1 MSTLSFVAHV
11 VLFALSAL
19 ICLASIPQA
28 RKIQHRGTR
37 DGFVV
42 LLLTVGVWAIGYV
55 GYLIAPLDSVKL
67 AFYLLGISSAFVSV
81 GAFLYLCAAY
91 TGRPPRQMP
100 YRRVVS
106 GIFLLTIF
114 LKLTNPVHHLFFT
127 TTWAT
132 DPFPHL
138 AVQHKPLYW
147 IFLGLSYAI
156 IAVGFFMLL
165 ERLYHTGTD
174 TRPLVVLLGMTG
186 LPAGVTILAE
196 QIPALLPLM
205 YEPPGVAVFAVGTLF
220 VYFHQFETV
229 QLTSGTEAPAIFLD
243 QDEQI
248 RDYNYA
254 AVELLPTL
262 EGSLGESIH
271 SVIPRVADALAETTE
286 FIEIENETGPR
297 VYQVSSSPF
306 LSGEVATGQLITISD
321 ITQRERYRRELE
333 QTNERLEEFANVI
346 SHDLR
351 NPLNVAQGR
360 VDLARTE
367 CDSEH
372 LDHVVRAHTRI
383 EVLIDDLLTLARE
396 GEEVGE
402 LEAVDVRDVTEMCWQ
417 TVETTQATV
426 VIQID
431 RTIQADQSRFQQL
444 LENLIRNAIE
454 HGDADVTV
462 TVGELADGFYVEDD
476 GPGIPEDDR
485 DEVFDAG
492 YSTAE
497 EGTGFGLSIVKQIAS
512 AHGWDI
518 RVTEGTDGG
527 ARFEIRGVAFVDETV
542 AR

>member
-220 VYFHQFETV
+220 VYFRQFETV

>member
-11 VLFALSAL
+11 VIFALSAL

-42 LLLTVGVWAIGYV
+42 LLFTVGVWAIGYV
-55 GYLIAPLDSVKL
+55 GYLVAPLDSVRL

-100 YRRVVS
+100 YRRVAA
-106 GIFLLTIF
+106 GIFLFTVL
-114 LKLTNPVHHLFFT
+114 LKLTNPLHHLFFT
-127 TTWAT
+127 TTWAS

-138 AVQHKPLYW
+138 AVQHNPLYW
-147 IFLGLSYAI
+147 IFLGLSYAV
-156 IAVGFFMLL
+156 IAVGFFMLF

-174 TRPLVVLLGMTG
+174 TRPLVVLLGLTG

-205 YEPPGVAVFAVGTLF
+205 YEPPGVAIFAVGTLF
-220 VYFHQFETV
+220 VYFRQFETV

-243 QDEQI
+243 QDERI
-248 RDYNYA
+248 RDYNHA

-262 EGSLGESIH
+262 QGSLGESVH
-271 SVIPRVADALAETTE
+271 SVIPRVVDALAETTE
-286 FIEIENETGPR
+286 FIEIENEAGPR

-306 LSGEVATGQLITISD
+306 LSGEVATGQLITLTD

-396 GEEVGE
+396 GEQVGE
-402 LEAVDVRDVTEMCWQ
+402 LEAVAVRELIETCWQ
-417 TVETTQATV
+417 TVETAQATI

-431 RTIQADQSRFQQL
+431 RTIQADRSRVQQL
-444 LENLIRNAIE
+444 FENLIRNAIE
-454 HGDADVTV
+454 HGGADVTV

-485 DEVFDAG
+485 DGVFDAG

-497 EGTGFGLSIVKQIAS
+497 DGTGFGLSIVTQVAD

-518 RVTEGTDGG
+518 RATEGTDGG
-527 ARFEIRGVAFVDETV
+527 ARFEIRGVEFVD
-542 AR
+542 